1 MEMIYTT
8 EEKLVHVEQAKVY
21 VEEGKGRYTAYA
33 RKAGIAHT
41 TFHDGYRGSRARGH
55 EIIKLGKPAVQ
66 DADKGKFS
74 VGCLC

>member
-33 RKAGIAHT
+33 RKAGIART
-41 TFHDGYRGSRARGH
+41 TFHAWMQGITRPRA
-55 EIIKLGKPAVQ
+55 
-66 DADKGKFS
+66 
-74 VGCLC
+74 